1 MPAAFFEQA
10 ETSWAYLHLFSE
22 IFSQEG
28 LCHSAYADRHSIFWT
43 DREPTVEEQLLGKR
57 PKTQVGRAL
66 EELGITLI
74 PAGSPQAKGRIER
87 LWGTFQDRLVSELRW
102 VGAKSKAEA
111 QAVLDHF
118 LPQYSRR
125 FTKPALVAKPAWR
138 KVEHKQLEQ
147 SLCFKYQRVVAKD
160 NTVGFCGL
168 VLALPKISPFI
179 SWAHKT
185 VDVHVL
191 LDGSVQIFHRG
202 QSIARFNAKTLST
215 MGLRRNNGRWT
226 AKSLGPQTN
235 SPQIECAPP

>member
-1 MPAAFFEQA
+1 
-10 ETSWAYLHLFSE
+10 
-22 IFSQEG
+22 
-28 LCHSAYADRHSIFWT
+28 
-43 DREPTVEEQLLGKR
+43 
-57 PKTQVGRAL
+57 
-66 EELGITLI
+66 
-74 PAGSPQAKGRIER
+74 
-87 LWGTFQDRLVSELRW
+87 

-118 LPQYSRR
+118 LPQYNRR
-125 FTKPALVAKPAWR
+125 FSKPALVAKPAWR